1 MSNVTDIYN
10 ILLEMFPDAHCE
22 LNYHNLYELT
32 VAVMLSAQ
40 TTDKAVNI
48 VTPTLF
54 SHYPNISSLS
64 KAKPTDVECIIKRLG
79 LYHNKAI
86 NLVNMAK
93 MVEEKYNGEIPNNLE
108 SLKSLPGIGQ
118 KTANVILVEYFKI
131 PRMPVDTHIERVSKR
146 LGLVEEKATTIETEQ
161 KLMEL
166 FVPSSY
172 HLVHHLLLF
181 LGRYH
186 CTSRSPKCS
195 ECKLAKYCKQ
205 YDKKPLN

>member
-1 MSNVTDIYN
+1 MSNAIDIYN
-10 ILLEMFPDAHCE
+10 ILLEMFPNAHCE

-64 KAKPTDVECIIKRLG
+64 KAKTTDVECDIKRLG

-86 NLVNMAK
+86 NLVNMAR
-93 MVEEKYNGEIPNNLE
+93 MVEEKYNGEIPNTLE

-146 LGLVEEKATTIETEQ
+146 LGLVEEKATTLETEQ
-161 KLMEL
+161 KLMKL
-166 FVPSSY
+166 FSPSSY
-172 HLVHHLLLF
+172 HQVHHLLLF

-186 CTSRSPKCS
+186 CTSRNPKCS

-205 YDKKPLN
+205 YDKKTLN